1 MRENAAAAN
10 AEVLP
15 IVRDI
20 APTNT
25 RVNSFNSFNS
35 CLPDE
40 AYYGLAG
47 EVVRMI
53 EPHTEADN
61 AALLVQFLSGFGNLI
76 NRTAFFGIG
85 ADLHYCKI
93 FAVLVGDTSTGRKG
107 TSWSEI
113 RRMLVRADV
122 SFVNAIQDG
131 LSSGEGLIY
140 HVRDAEV
147 KKTRVRGGDDNLDE
161 RVEIIGGAEEKRAFI
176 IEPEFARVLS
186 AISRES
192 NTLSSVIRQ
201 AWDTDQLSIKTKN
214 PIKATNAHISV
225 IGHITKTELINALK
239 QTETF
244 NGFANRFLW
253 VVTKRSKLLPDGG
266 NLQEDEINDA
276 VMKIR
281 DAISFA
287 RSVGPMRR
295 DDEARG
301 YWHQIYGPL
310 SEGHPGVF
318 GAVTSRGP
326 AQVTRLS
333 CVYALLDHSDTIR
346 LQHLQAAYG
355 LWQYCEESARF
366 VFGDSQG
373 DSVSDRVLNAINN
386 APNGLTA
393 TEISSILGRNV
404 KSHALNPKL
413 TALQAL
419 GLIRPVIE
427 KQEGQRGRPAT
438 RYFSTQH
445 ELTN

>member
-1 MRENAAAAN
+1 MHDRSIGTKAVEY
-10 AEVLP
+10 P
-15 IVRDI
+15 IERHL
-20 APTNT
+20 ATEFA
-25 RVNSFNSFNS
+25 RVSSFNSFNS
-35 CLPDE
+35 CLPDD
-40 AYYGLAG
+40 AYHGLAG
-47 EVVRMI
+47 EIVHMI

-76 NRTAFFGIG
+76 NRTAFFRIG
-85 ADLHYCKI
+85 ADFHYCKL

-113 RRMLVRADV
+113 RRLLVRSDI
-122 SFVNAIQDG
+122 SFDEAIQDG

-147 KKTRVRGGDDNLDE
+147 RRTRVRGKDNNLDE
-161 RVEIIGGAEEKRAFI
+161 GEEIIGGAEEKRAFI
-176 IEPEFARVLS
+176 VEPEFARVLS

-201 AWDTDQLSIKTKN
+201 AWDTDRLSIKTKN
-214 PIKATNAHISV
+214 PIKATEAHISV
-225 IGHITKTELINALK
+225 IGHITKTELLNALK
-239 QTETF
+239 QTEAF

-266 NLQEDEINDA
+266 NLSESEINEA

-281 DAISFA
+281 GAIDFA
-287 RSVGPMRR
+287 RSVKSMHR
-295 DDEARG
+295 DEDARA

-310 SEGHPGVF
+310 SEGHPGIF

-333 CVYALLDHSDTIR
+333 CIYALLDHSDTIR
-346 LQHLQAAYG
+346 LEHLQAAYG
-355 LWQYCEESARF
+355 LWQYCEESARY

-373 DSVSDRVLNAINN
+373 DNVSDRVLHAINST
-386 APNGLTA
+386 PSGLTA
-393 TEISSILGRNV
+393 TEISNILGRNV
-404 KSHALNPKL
+404 SSQTLSIKL
-413 TALQAL
+413 TTLQAQ

-427 KQEGQRGRPAT
+427 KREGEPGRPPT